1 MAKGKTYG
9 IHDVQM
15 RYNKDTDAIEIL
27 LPGNSSDP
35 TKILSLPNGGGG
47 GGGFPATGNQLEFA
61 GGEVDVGAGSP
72 GITAV
77 SPNGF
82 KILITELEGETDAVL
97 VLEAQASGGQY
108 QGVHL
113 AVKES
118 LGFRLFSE
126 DGDGPMKI
134 AEYGADGAER
144 SPAIDDAIDLAT
156 AISGL
161 NALLQYFRDRGTI
174 LVGV

>member
-1 MAKGKTYG
+1 MARGKTYG

-35 TKILSLPNGGGG
+35 TKIISLPNGGGG
-47 GGGFPATGNQLEFA
+47 GGFPVAGNELQFE
-61 GGEVDVGAGSP
+61 GGEVDIAAGSP
-72 GITAV
+72 GITAI

-82 KILITELEGETDAVL
+82 KIQVTEPGGETDAVL
-97 VLEAQASGGQY
+97 ILEANASAGQY
-108 QGVHL
+108 EGVHM

-126 DGDGPMKI
+126 DGEGPMKI

-144 SPAIDDAIDLAT
+144 SPAIDDAVDLAT
-156 AISGL
+156 ALVSL